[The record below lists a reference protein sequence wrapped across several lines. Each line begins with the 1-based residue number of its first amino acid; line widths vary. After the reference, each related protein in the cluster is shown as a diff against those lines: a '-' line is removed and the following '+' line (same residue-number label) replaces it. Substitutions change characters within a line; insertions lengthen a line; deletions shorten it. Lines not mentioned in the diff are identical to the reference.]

1 MKFDVAVLGRP
12 YGLCGGKATSEL
24 RGCVKVE
31 MAVLGRP
38 VPNSPYGL
46 CGCKATLNLNSKP
59 RFTAACSREERCCEP
74 ELGSVQMGLNVLL
87 AAQGH
92 LRRRR
97 LGEER
102 SQPKHR
108 CHPQSPGEIKRRE
121 VELGPTITAA
131 EDLGLLESFVRK
143 AGFALTGNFR

>member
-12 YGLCGGKATSEL
+12 IPTSPYCLCGGKATSEL

-38 VPNSPYGL
+38 IPNSPYGL

-59 RFTAACSREERCCEP
+59 PFTAACSKEERCCEP
-74 ELGSVQMGLNVLL
+74 ELGSLQMGLNVLL

-92 LRRRR
+92 LRT
-97 LGEER
+97 
-102 SQPKHR
+102 K
-108 CHPQSPGEIKRRE
+108 
-121 VELGPTITAA
+121 TT
-131 EDLGLLESFVRK
+131 
-143 AGFALTGNFR
+143 

>member
-74 ELGSVQMGLNVLL
+74 ELGSLQMGLNVLL

-92 LRRRR
+92 LRTKRTQRGKESAETSVPPTKPRRDQ
-97 LGEER
+97 EEGGGAGPNNHGR
-102 SQPKHR
+102 RGIGPSQILR
-108 CHPQSPGEIKRRE
+108 AQSRVCVNR
-121 VELGPTITAA
+121 
-131 EDLGLLESFVRK
+131 
-143 AGFALTGNFR
+143 